1 MPTPRLHVLPWTQP
15 LPRQAAAWL
24 AQGWPGDAPLDLHTL
39 LVVVPTRQSG
49 RRLREALAA
58 HAAARGQAVWPP
70 RVVLPEDLLR
80 LEAPPAGVASRLES
94 LLAWIDV
101 LRAVDLAE
109 FREVFPVDPPARNF
123 AWAQRLAD
131 QLLHVQTTLA
141 EAGLRL
147 ADVPGRA
154 AAMAGDFPE
163 AARWA
168 QLAELE
174 RRSDAA
180 LAGRGL
186 RDAQAAKMAFAA
198 KPALPPGITR
208 IVVLATPDPLP
219 LAVQVLA
226 AHART
231 VPVEIVVVG
240 PSDED
245 AALLFDEWGRPRTE
259 VWSRRPLAWAD
270 FEERVH
276 LCADPAAQAGRV
288 VALAGGY
295 GQPAGALAVGVADPA
310 VRPSL
315 DNGLMRAGF
324 ASFDPDGTPRRRGA
338 LQALL
343 AALAEFARE
352 PAFDAV
358 ATLARCP
365 DVLAWLQAELGGE
378 FSPASFLA
386 ALDELHTKHLPPTL
400 EAARGYARH
409 SLTLAATDPA
419 DAGGR
424 GAVLGQPLN
433 MGEAPMPRLPA
444 VAGGTGVPPVGFA
457 AEPVGAQSRPFDKLR
472 APSRSRGCVL
482 FLRALDLLGELRT
495 LLTTGAFPANAAAAL
510 TRLFAAR
517 TFDLAQP
524 AGRGL
529 ADDAEAWRDV
539 LAAVARAASQFA
551 GARENEWWE
560 LALDL
565 FGESTRFD
573 DKPADAV
580 ELLGWLELLWEDAPH
595 LVVAGC
601 NDGRVP
607 EAVVGDAFLPESLRE
622 KLGLKT
628 NAARFA
634 RDAYILAALAAVR
647 GSAELQPAPENT
659 GRGTA
664 RTEASHHGGSGG
676 ASKLAGPRDGATG
689 RLDLLVGKVSAT
701 GDPLR
706 PSRLLLLCDDA
717 MLPARV
723 RFLFREIESS
733 RPSLPWRRAWRL
745 RPRRLA
751 RPFAS
756 LNVTAFRDYLACP
769 FRFYLKHGL
778 GMEAVD
784 PEKTEL
790 DARDFGNL
798 CHAALQTLG
807 EERGLRDCTDEKVL
821 REALLDRL
829 ESAVRARYGGLL
841 TLPLV
846 VQLESARQRLRKAAA
861 VQARE
866 RAEGWVIERVE
877 WKFPVA
883 PALVFAGLAVRGK
896 IDRIDR
902 HEGTS
907 AVRVLDYKTSDQP
920 AAPGD
925 AHCRRPRRDGAD
937 DARPAWTRFTIG
949 DRELVWTDL
958 QLPLY
963 LHALQVERA
972 GDAESGPVQCGY
984 FNLPKAAGE
993 TAVALWDDYS
1003 PEWQEAARRCAE
1015 GVAAAVA
1022 AGEFW
1027 PPAER
1032 SAREDEDWAGL
1043 FHQGAAASVEW
1054 RSGSAFAA
1062 AAEREAVPPRRTDTE
1077 EGAR

>member
-1 MPTPRLHVLPWTQP
+1 MPTPRLQVLPWTQP
-15 LPRQAAAWL
+15 LPRQVAAWL
-24 AQGWPGDAPLDLHTL
+24 AQDWSGDASLDLHTL

-58 HAAARGQAVWPP
+58 HAAACGQAVWPP
-70 RVVLPEDLLR
+70 SVVLPEDLLR
-80 LEAPPAGVASRLES
+80 LGTPATGVASRLES
-94 LLAWIDV
+94 LLAWIEV

-109 FREVFPVDPPARNF
+109 FREVFPLDPPVRNF
-123 AWAQRLAD
+123 AWAQRLAS
-131 QLLHVQTTLA
+131 QLLHVQATLA

-147 ADVPGRA
+147 ADVPSLA
-154 AAMAGDFPE
+154 AAKAGDFSE

-174 RRSDAA
+174 RCGDAV
-180 LAGRGL
+180 LAARGL
-186 RDAQAAKMAFAA
+186 RDAQAAKIAFAA
-198 KPALPPGITR
+198 APTLPPDIAR

-219 LAVQVLA
+219 LAVQVLT

-231 VPVEIVVVG
+231 VPVEIVVIG
-240 PSDED
+240 PPGAD
-245 AALLFDEWGRPRTE
+245 AALLFDEWGRPRTD
-259 VWSRRPLAWAD
+259 VWSRRLLAWVD

-276 LCADPAAQAGRV
+276 LCPDPAAQAGRV

-295 GQPAGALAVGVADPA
+295 GQPAGVLAVGVADPA
-310 VRPSL
+310 ILPSL
-315 DNGLMRAGF
+315 DNGLLRAGF
-324 ASFDPDGTPRRRGA
+324 ASFDPEGTPRRRGA
-338 LQALL
+338 LHALL

-358 ATLARCP
+358 AALARCP
-365 DVLAWLQAELGGE
+365 DVLAWLQAELGSG
-378 FSPASFLA
+378 FSPARFLA
-386 ALDELHTKHLPPTL
+386 ALDELHTEHLPPTL
-400 EAARGYARH
+400 EAARGH
-409 SLTLAATDPA
+409 AA
-419 DAGGR
+419 
-424 GAVLGQPLN
+424 
-433 MGEAPMPRLPA
+433 AP
-444 VAGGTGVPPVGFA
+444 V
-457 AEPVGAQSRPFDKLR
+457 VGAQSRPFDKPFRQAQGPEHVEGLR
-472 APSRSRGCVL
+472 APSLSRDCAL
-482 FLRALDLLGELRT
+482 LSRALDLLAELRA
-495 LLTTGAFPANAAAAL
+495 LLTTGAFPANATAAL
-510 TRLFAAR
+510 TRLFSAR

-524 AGRGL
+524 VARGL

-539 LAAVARAASQFA
+539 LAAVARAAAQFA

-565 FGESTRFD
+565 FGESKRFD

-595 LVVAGC
+595 LVVAGF
-601 NDGRVP
+601 NDGHVP

-628 NAARFA
+628 NATRFA
-634 RDAYILAALAAVR
+634 RDAYLLAAIAAAR
-647 GSAELQPAPENT
+647 GSAELQPALENA

-664 RTEASHHGGSGG
+664 RAEAPRHGGSGG
-676 ASKLAGPRDGATG
+676 ASKLAGPREGATG
-689 RLDLLVGKVSAT
+689 RLDLLVGKVSAA

-717 MLPARV
+717 LLPARV

-733 RPSLPWRRAWRL
+733 RPSLPWRRAWTL
-745 RPRRLA
+745 RPRPLA

-807 EERGLRDCTDEKVL
+807 EDPGLRDCTDEKVL
-821 REALLDRL
+821 REALLGRL
-829 ESAVRARYGGLL
+829 EAAVRARYGGLL

-846 VQLESARQRLRKAAA
+846 VQLESARQRLRKAAE

-877 WKFPVA
+877 WKFPAA

-902 HEGTS
+902 HEGTG

-920 AAPGD
+920 VAPRD
-925 AHCRRPRRDGAD
+925 AHCRRPRRDGSD
-937 DARPAWTRFTIG
+937 DARAAWTRFTIG
-949 DRELVWTDL
+949 DRELVWIDL

-972 GDAESGPVQCGY
+972 GLAEPGPVQCGY

-1003 PEWQEAARRCAE
+1003 AEWQEAARRCAE
-1015 GVAAAVA
+1015 GVAVAVA

-1043 FHQGAAASVEW
+1043 FHQGAAESVEW

-1062 AAEREAVPPRRTDTE
+1062 IAEREAVPPRGIDGKGGGR
-1077 EGAR
+1077 

>member
-1 MPTPRLHVLPWTQP
+1 MPTPHLHVLPWTQP

-24 AQGWPGDAPLDLHTL
+24 AQGWSGGAPLDLRTL

-58 HAAARGQAVWPP
+58 HAAVHGQAVWPP

-80 LEAPPAGVASRLES
+80 LGAPAAGVATRLES

-101 LRAVDLAE
+101 LRTVDLAE

-123 AWAQRLAD
+123 AWAQRLAG
-131 QLLHVQTTLA
+131 QLLHVQATLA

-147 ADVPGRA
+147 ADVPARA
-154 AAMAGDFPE
+154 AAKAGDFPE

-174 RRSDAA
+174 RRGDAV
-180 LAGRGL
+180 LAARGW
-186 RDAQAAKMAFAA
+186 RDAQAAKIAFATA
-198 KPALPPGITR
+198 PTLPDGIAR

-226 AHART
+226 AHARIL
-231 VPVEIVVVG
+231 PVEILVAG
-240 PSDED
+240 PADED

-259 VWSRRPLAWAD
+259 VWSRRSLTWPD

-276 LCADPAAQAGRV
+276 LCPDPAAQAERV

-310 VRPSL
+310 VLPSL
-315 DNGLMRAGF
+315 DHGLLRAGF
-324 ASFDPDGTPRRRGA
+324 APFDPEGTPRRCGA
-338 LQALL
+338 LHALL
-343 AALAEFARE
+343 TALADFARE
-352 PAFDAV
+352 PAFDTV
-358 ATLARCP
+358 AALARCP
-365 DVLAWLQAELGGE
+365 DVLAWLQAELGDG

-386 ALDELHTKHLPPTL
+386 ALDELHTGHLPPTL
-400 EAARGYARH
+400 EAARDH
-409 SLTLAATDPA
+409 AAAPA
-419 DAGGR
+419 G
-424 GAVLGQPLN
+424 
-433 MGEAPMPRLPA
+433 
-444 VAGGTGVPPVGFA
+444 
-457 AEPVGAQSRPFDKLR
+457 GAQSGR
-472 APSRSRGCVL
+472 APL
-482 FLRALDLLGELRT
+482 PHALDLLGELRT
-495 LLTTGAFPANAAAAL
+495 LLTTGTFPANAAAAL
-510 TRLFAAR
+510 TRLFASR

-529 ADDAEAWRDV
+529 ADDAGAWRDV
-539 LAAVARAASQFA
+539 LAAVARAAAQFA

-573 DKPADAV
+573 DKPAGAV

-622 KLGLKT
+622 KLDLKT

-634 RDAYILAALAAVR
+634 RDAYILAALAAAR
-647 GSAELQPAPENT
+647 G
-659 GRGTA
+659 GGGTN
-664 RTEASHHGGSGG
+664 
-676 ASKLAGPRDGATG
+676 KLAGPREGAAAG
-689 RLDLLVGKVSAT
+689 RLDLLVGKVSAA

-717 MLPARV
+717 LLPARV

-733 RPSLPWRRAWRL
+733 HPNLPWRRAWTL
-745 RPRRLA
+745 RPRPPERS
-751 RPFAS
+751 FES

-807 EERGLRDCTDEKVL
+807 EDPALRDCTDEKIL
-821 REALLDRL
+821 REALLDQL
-829 ESAVRARYGGLL
+829 EAAVCDRYGRLL
-841 TLPLV
+841 TLPLI
-846 VQLESARQRLRKAAA
+846 VQLESARQRLRKAAE

-877 WKFPVA
+877 WKFPAV
-883 PALVFAGLAVRGK
+883 PALMFAGLAVRGK

-902 HEGTS
+902 HEGTG

-920 AAPGD
+920 AAPQD
-925 AHCRRPRRDGAD
+925 AHCRRPRRDGSD
-937 DARPAWTRFTIG
+937 DARPAWARFTIG

-972 GDAESGPVQCGY
+972 GGVAPGPVQCGY

-1003 PEWQEAARRCAE
+1003 PEWQEAARRCAG

-1054 RSGSAFAA
+1054 RSGRAFAA
-1062 AAEREAVPPRRTDTE
+1062 AAEREAVPPPGTDGKG
-1077 EGAR
+1077 GAT

>member
-24 AQGWPGDAPLDLHTL
+24 AQGWSGAAPLDLRTL

-80 LEAPPAGVASRLES
+80 LGAPAVGVATRLES

-101 LRAVDLAE
+101 LRTVDLAE

-123 AWAQRLAD
+123 AWAQRLAG
-131 QLLHVQTTLA
+131 QMLHVQATLA

-147 ADVPGRA
+147 ADVPARA
-154 AAMAGDFPE
+154 AAQAGDFPE

-168 QLAELE
+168 QLAALE
-174 RRSDAA
+174 RRGDAA
-180 LAGRGL
+180 LAARGW
-186 RDAQAAKMAFAA
+186 RDAQAAKIAFATA
-198 KPALPPGITR
+198 PALPEGIDR

-231 VPVEIVVVG
+231 VPVEILVAG
-240 PSDED
+240 PADED

-259 VWSRRPLAWAD
+259 VWSRRPLAWSD

-276 LCADPAAQAGRV
+276 LCPDPAAQAERV

-310 VRPSL
+310 VLPSL
-315 DNGLMRAGF
+315 DHGLLRGGF
-324 ASFDPDGTPRRRGA
+324 APFDPEGTPRRRGA
-338 LQALL
+338 LHALL
-343 AALAEFARE
+343 ATLADFTRE
-352 PAFDAV
+352 PAFDTV
-358 ATLARCP
+358 AALARCP
-365 DVLAWLQAELGGE
+365 DVLAWLQAELGGG

-386 ALDELHTKHLPPTL
+386 ALDELHTEHLPPTL
-400 EAARGYARH
+400 EAARGYAAKP
-409 SLTLAATDPA
+409 T
-419 DAGGR
+419 
-424 GAVLGQPLN
+424 
-433 MGEAPMPRLPA
+433 
-444 VAGGTGVPPVGFA
+444 
-457 AEPVGAQSRPFDKLR
+457 GAQSGGALL
-472 APSRSRGCVL
+472 A
-482 FLRALDLLGELRT
+482 RALDLLEELRA
-495 LLTTGAFPANAAAAL
+495 LLTTRAFPANAAAAL

-529 ADDAEAWRDV
+529 ADDAAAWRDV
-539 LAAVARAASQFA
+539 LTAVARAAAKFA

-580 ELLGWLELLWEDAPH
+580 DLLGWLELLWEDAPH
-595 LVVAGC
+595 LVVAGF

-628 NAARFA
+628 NATRFA
-634 RDAYILAALAAVR
+634 RDAYILAALAAAR
-647 GSAELQPAPENT
+647 GSAELQPALENA

-664 RTEASHHGGSGG
+664 RAEAPRPGGSGG
-676 ASKLAGPRDGATG
+676 ASKLAGPREGAAG

-706 PSRLLLLCDDA
+706 PSRLLLLCDDSL
-717 MLPARV
+717 LPARV

-733 RPSLPWRRAWRL
+733 RPSLPWRRAWTL
-745 RPRRLA
+745 RPRPLA

-784 PEKTEL
+784 PGKTEL

-807 EERGLRDCTDEKVL
+807 EDPGLRDCTDEKIL
-821 REALLDRL
+821 REALLERL
-829 ESAVRARYGGLL
+829 EAAVRIRYGRLL

-846 VQLESARQRLRKAAA
+846 VQLESARQRLRKAAE

-877 WKFPVA
+877 WKFPAA

-902 HEGTS
+902 HEGTG
-907 AVRVLDYKTSDQP
+907 AMRVLDYKTSDQP
-920 AAPGD
+920 AAPQE
-925 AHCRRPRRDGAD
+925 AHCRRPRRDGSD
-937 DARPAWTRFTIG
+937 DARPAWARFTIG

-963 LHALQVERA
+963 LHALQVER
-972 GDAESGPVQCGY
+972 GESTTLGPVQCGY

-993 TAVALWDDYS
+993 TVVALWDDYS

-1015 GVAAAVA
+1015 GVATAVA

-1043 FHQGAAASVEW
+1043 FHQGAAASVD
-1054 RSGSAFAA
+1054 AA
-1062 AAEREAVPPRRTDTE
+1062 WNG

>member
-24 AQGWPGDAPLDLHTL
+24 AQGWSGDAPLDLHAL

-58 HAAARGQAVWPP
+58 HAEARGQAVWPP

-80 LEAPPAGVASRLES
+80 LGAPTAGVASRLET

-109 FREVFPVDPPARNF
+109 FREVFPIDPPARNF
-123 AWAQRLAD
+123 AWAQRLAGL
-131 QLLHVQTTLA
+131 LLHVQATLA

-147 ADVPGRA
+147 ADVPGRVA
-154 AAMAGDFPE
+154 AKAGDFPE

-180 LAGRGL
+180 LAARGL
-186 RDAQAAKMAFAA
+186 RDAQAEKITFATA
-198 KPALPPGITR
+198 PTLPPGIAR

-219 LAVQVLA
+219 LAIQVLA
-226 AHART
+226 AHAHN
-231 VPVEIVVVG
+231 VPVDVVVTG
-240 PSDED
+240 PPDED
-245 AALLFDEWGRPRTE
+245 AALLFDEWGRPRTD
-259 VWSRRPLAWAD
+259 VWSRRSLAWTD

-276 LCADPAAQAGRV
+276 LCPDPAAQAGRV

-315 DNGLMRAGF
+315 DNGLLRAGF
-324 ASFDPDGTPRRRGA
+324 APFDPEGTPRRRGA
-338 LQALL
+338 LHALL

-358 ATLARCP
+358 AVLARCP
-365 DVLAWLQAELGGE
+365 DVLAWLQAELGGG
-378 FSPASFLA
+378 FSPAQFLA
-386 ALDELHTKHLPPTL
+386 ALDELHTEHLPPTL
-400 EAARGYARH
+400 EAACGYARH
-409 SLTLAATDPA
+409 SLTLAAADPA
-419 DAGGR
+419 DAGGH
-424 GAVLGQPLN
+424 GAVSGQPLN
-433 MGEAPMPRLPA
+433 MGETPMPRLPA
-444 VAGGTGVPPVGFA
+444 VASGTGVPPVDSSA
-457 AEPVGAQSRPFDKLR
+457 MPVGAQSCPLDTLR
-472 APSRSRGCVL
+472 APSLSRGCAL
-482 FLRALDLLGELRT
+482 LPRALDLLGELRA

-524 AGRGL
+524 AARGL

-539 LAAVARAASQFA
+539 LMAVARAAAQFT

-560 LALDL
+560 
-565 FGESTRFD
+565 S
-573 DKPADAV
+573 
-580 ELLGWLELLWEDAPH
+580 
-595 LVVAGC
+595 
-601 NDGRVP
+601 
-607 EAVVGDAFLPESLRE
+607 S
-622 KLGLKT
+622 
-628 NAARFA
+628 
-634 RDAYILAALAAVR
+634 R
-647 GSAELQPAPENT
+647 GSFRREHAFRRQ
-659 GRGTA
+659 
-664 RTEASHHGGSGG
+664 
-676 ASKLAGPRDGATG
+676 AGPTLSSCSAGSNCCGRMRRISSSPVSTTVVCPRPWWAMRFCRSRCANSSASRRMPPVSPVTRISGATAAAG
-689 RLDLLVGKVSAT
+689 AAPRGQGVEIWPLDLLVGKVSAA

-717 MLPARV
+717 QLPARV

-733 RPSLPWRRAWRL
+733 RPSLPWRRAWKL

-807 EERGLRDCTDEKVL
+807 EEPGLRDCTDEKVL

-829 ESAVRARYGGLL
+829 RATVRARYGGLL

-846 VQLESARQRLRKAAA
+846 VQLESARQRLRKAAE

-877 WKFPVA
+877 WKFPAA

-902 HEGTS
+902 HEGTG

-920 AAPGD
+920 AAPRD

-937 DARPAWTRFTIG
+937 DARPAWARFTIG

-963 LHALQVERA
+963 LHALQVEGA
-972 GDAESGPVQCGY
+972 GAAPGPVQCGY

-993 TAVALWDDYS
+993 TAVTLWDDYS
-1003 PEWQEAARRCAE
+1003 ARVAGSGAAMRR
-1015 GVAAAVA
+1015 GRGRGGGGGRILA
-1022 AGEFW
+1022 AGR
-1027 PPAER
+1027 AIR
-1032 SAREDEDWAGL
+1032 
-1043 FHQGAAASVEW
+1043 
-1054 RSGSAFAA
+1054 
-1062 AAEREAVPPRRTDTE
+1062 PR
-1077 EGAR
+1077 G

>member
-1 MPTPRLHVLPWTQP
+1 L
-15 LPRQAAAWL
+15 
-24 AQGWPGDAPLDLHTL
+24 
-39 LVVVPTRQSG
+39 
-49 RRLREALAA
+49 
-58 HAAARGQAVWPP
+58 
-70 RVVLPEDLLR
+70 
-80 LEAPPAGVASRLES
+80 
-94 LLAWIDV
+94 
-101 LRAVDLAE
+101 
-109 FREVFPVDPPARNF
+109 
-123 AWAQRLAD
+123 
-131 QLLHVQTTLA
+131 
-141 EAGLRL
+141 
-147 ADVPGRA
+147 
-154 AAMAGDFPE
+154 
-163 AARWA
+163 
-168 QLAELE
+168 
-174 RRSDAA
+174 
-180 LAGRGL
+180 RGL
-186 RDAQAAKMAFAA
+186 RDAQAAKIAFAA
-198 KPALPPGITR
+198 MPTLPPGITR

-226 AHART
+226 AHARN
-231 VPVEIVVVG
+231 VPVDVVVVG
-240 PSDED
+240 PPDED
-245 AALLFDEWGRPRTE
+245 ITLLFDEWGRPRTD
-259 VWSRRPLAWAD
+259 VWSRRPLAWID

-276 LCADPAAQAGRV
+276 LCSDPAAQAGRV

-295 GQPAGALAVGVADPA
+295 GQPAGVLAVGMADPA

-315 DNGLMRAGF
+315 DNGLLRAGF
-324 ASFDPDGTPRRRGA
+324 APFDPEGTPRRRGA
-338 LQALL
+338 LHALL
-343 AALAEFARE
+343 AALTEFARE
-352 PAFDAV
+352 PAFDTV
-358 ATLARCP
+358 AALARCP
-365 DVLAWLQAELGGE
+365 DVLAWLQAELGGG
-378 FSPASFLA
+378 FSPAQFLA
-386 ALDELHTKHLPPTL
+386 ALDELHTEHLPPTL
-400 EAARGYARH
+400 EAARGFARH
-409 SLTLAATDPA
+409 SLTLAVTAPA
-419 DAGGR
+419 DAGGH
-424 GAVLGQPLN
+424 GAVLAQPRN
-433 MGEAPMPRLPA
+433 MSGAPMPRLPA
-444 VAGGTGVPPVGFA
+444 VASGTGVPPVGSSA
-457 AEPVGAQSRPFDKLR
+457 VPVGAQSGPFDQLR
-472 APSRSRGCVL
+472 APSLSRGCAL
-482 FLRALDLLGELRT
+482 LPRALDLFGELRA

-524 AGRGL
+524 AARGL

-539 LAAVARAASQFA
+539 LMAVARTAAQFT
-551 GARENEWWE
+551 GVRENEWWE

-595 LVVAGC
+595 LVVAGF

-607 EAVVGDAFLPESLRE
+607 EAVVSDAFLPESLRE
-622 KLGLKT
+622 QLGLKT

-634 RDAYILAALAAVR
+634 RDAYLLAAIAAAR
-647 GSAELQPAPENT
+647 GSSAELKPAPENAS
-659 GRGTA
+659 RGTA
-664 RTEASHHGGSGG
+664 RAEAPRYGTGGR
-676 ASKLAGPRDGATG
+676 ASKLAGLREGVASG
-689 RLDLLVGKVSAT
+689 RLDLLVGKVSAA

-723 RFLFREIESS
+723 RFLFREIERA
-733 RPSLPWRRAWRL
+733 RPSLPWRRAWKL
-745 RPRRLA
+745 RPQPIA

-807 EERGLRDCTDEKVL
+807 EEPGLRDCTDEKVL

-829 ESAVRARYGGLL
+829 EATVRARYGGLL

-846 VQLESARQRLRKAAA
+846 VQLESARQRLRKAAE

-877 WKFPVA
+877 WKFPAA

-902 HEGTS
+902 HEGTG

-920 AAPGD
+920 AAPRD
-925 AHCRRPRRDGAD
+925 AHCRRPRRDGSD
-937 DARPAWTRFTIG
+937 GARPAWARFTFG

-972 GDAESGPVQCGY
+972 GLAAFGPVQCGY

-1003 PEWQEAARRCAE
+1003 LEWQEAARRCAE

-1027 PPAER
+1027 PPAGR

-1054 RSGSAFAA
+1054 SSGSASAA
-1062 AAEREAVPPRRTDTE
+1062 GAERKAVPLH
-1077 EGAR
+1077 GASGKGGAA